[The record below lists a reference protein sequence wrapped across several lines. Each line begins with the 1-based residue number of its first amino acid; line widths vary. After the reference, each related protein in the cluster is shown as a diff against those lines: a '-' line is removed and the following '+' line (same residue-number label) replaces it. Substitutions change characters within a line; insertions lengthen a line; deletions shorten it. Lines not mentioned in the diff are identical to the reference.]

1 MTAEQFCYWLQGFGE
16 LNGAPPTA
24 KQWTSINEHLALVF
38 KKVTPP
44 VQRSELQR
52 LADAQD
58 QASRRQTYVDPFGS
72 GRMARTSDLIAT
84 C

>member
-16 LNGAPPTA
+16 LNGAPPTEA
-24 KQWTSINEHLALVF
+24 QWQSINEHLQTVF

-44 VQRSELQR
+44 IAQLGGLQAVPHAGQGVTF
-52 LADAQD
+52 L
-58 QASRRQTYVDPFGS
+58 
-72 GRMARTSDLIAT
+72 